1 MTSEDLLFGLRAR
14 FDEQADVPLVVKVG
28 KDHKYVFFAGIAQP
42 KTATAYA
49 FELRNE
55 ESALSQV
62 LNEISLAYITYGKKP
77 AFIRTPQ
84 GVKGIVKISEKRS
97 FATKYNSENPAVIL
111 EIEI

>member
-1 MTSEDLLFGLRAR
+1 MTSEELLFALRAR
-14 FDEQADVPLVVKVG
+14 FDEQADVPLVVKIG
-28 KDHKYVFFAGIAQP
+28 KDHKYVFFAGIAQME
-42 KTATAYA
+42 TAYA

-84 GVKGIVKISEKRS
+84 GIKGIVKISEKRS